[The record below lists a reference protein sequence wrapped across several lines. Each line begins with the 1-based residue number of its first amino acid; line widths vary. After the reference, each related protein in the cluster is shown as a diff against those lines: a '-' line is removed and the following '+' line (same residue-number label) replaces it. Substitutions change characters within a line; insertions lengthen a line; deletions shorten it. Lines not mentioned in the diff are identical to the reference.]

1 MSFRTAL
8 SSNVLALAVLTVAMP
23 GASATAGAGHAFA
36 QTPAPAPHHRVLFAL
51 TSPEEAD
58 WNLTLG
64 NIRNLLKVMPD
75 AEIEV
80 VAYGPGIMMIAKTTP
95 VAAEIQKLQE
105 QHVKFVACENAMR
118 ARKFTLADLVDGV
131 TSVPAGIAEVVTKQ
145 EQGWTYIKAGR

>member
-1 MSFRTAL
+1 MQVRNAL
-8 SSNVLALAVLTVAMP
+8 SAAVLSVGLSFAASTICMPPAM
-23 GASATAGAGHAFA
+23 AQSTAPV
-36 QTPAPAPHHRVLFAL
+36 QHHRILFAV

-58 WNLTLG
+58 WNLTMG

-80 VAYGPGIMMIAKTTP
+80 VSYGPGIMMLAKSTP

-118 ARKFTLADLVDGV
+118 AHKFTLADLVDGA

>member
-8 SSNVLALAVLTVAMP
+8 SSTVLALCLL
-23 GASATAGAGHAFA
+23 GASAAAGAGRASA
-36 QTPAPAPHHRVLFAL
+36 QAPAPAQHHRVLFAL

-64 NIRNLLKVMPD
+64 NIRNLLKAMPD

-80 VAYGPGIMMIAKTTP
+80 VSYGPGIMMIAKTTP

-118 ARKFTLADLVDGV
+118 AHKFTLADLVEGV
-131 TSVPAGIAEVVTKQ
+131 TSVPAGIAEVVAKQ